1 MPPKRRAATTST
13 APRKRRSTRRLAK
26 VEDDIPE
33 IFQEMLAEAA
43 ASSSAERPPQPYIG
57 RWKVSEEPEK
67 ESSAS
72 APPLTPEQAPNEPP
86 QLQDLPQQTVYNDSE
101 DSQDDDVEF
110 EDVDLDAAQDFG
122 EKPEQ
127 RSLQLDLSVPVPT
140 SRRTLRR
147 KTASSAERRLRLDVH
162 KAHLLL
168 LLGALQHRNQWCES
182 EQVQAI
188 LKPLVSRKTISLIHV
203 DDAKPQAERSRSFLR
218 GIEEICNL
226 WHGLWTTTERG
237 MKRAQW
243 RDDIDLQQEVDLI
256 EEAIDFDS
264 FKSAAQT
271 RRGSRDLGAQL
282 FCALL
287 RSVAIDTRLI
297 CSLQVLP
304 FSAVAK
310 SQPPEK
316 PKSSYEYAPDQD
328 FGSSS
333 STSHTRSK
341 NVESPYPVY
350 WVEVFSP
357 STSTWIPIDPLVRN
371 TINKPRTAFEPPA
384 SDLLNSLSYAIAFED
399 DGSAKDVTL
408 RYTTHFNS
416 KTRKGRVES
425 TRGGEEWWSRVMT
438 HFEKPLPE
446 VRDELEEADFLK
458 RAAQE
463 GMPKNVADFKGHPVY
478 VLERHLRRNEVIHP
492 RREVGKA
499 TVGGGEKKKLEG
511 VFRRRDVHLCRTADG
526 WYRRGRDVREGM
538 EPLKYA
544 APRTRLER
552 EEVGGDDEDIDAE
565 GMALYAEYQTSVY
578 VPPPVVDGRIPK
590 NKFGN
595 LDVYV
600 ETMIPPGAIHVRH
613 PLAAK
618 AAQVLGISFADAVT
632 GFEFKGRQGTAVIN
646 GAVVPTEQRVA
657 MIAVV
662 VGLQIQML
670 EEIEVERSRITLSTW
685 RRWLHALRIRE
696 RVEQEYGGKED
707 RDEMQPDERDD
718 DQDSTYREDADAGG
732 GFMPDPDQEAVVGD
746 DVPDDI
752 AAAFGSKQLTLPPL
766 PPLPTHH
773 EIVVIESPHKLPKPK
788 VPAVP
793 DYPAVTMNHGPGD
806 FSTTKDE
813 EPRQPT
819 HTGSEE
825 CDVDSG
831 GGFMPEDDM
840 DSGGGGFFP
849 EDDMESDGGFLPKDD
864 EESHLDTSPEPASAK
879 PIVTPNFHKYL
890 TEHSRP
896 PSGVSKSQNYDSGM
910 MPSHETIASDAQPVP
925 APEAKKHSSPTKGTD
940 DDLPEQEPDEEK
952 ESDSLVGSD
961 TSMLSHDPAEEDA
974 EPEWLLD
981 SLS

>member
-1 MPPKRRAATTST
+1 MPPKRKAAPTSS
-13 APRKRRSTRRLAK
+13 APRKRRTTRRQPK

-43 ASSSAERPPQPYIG
+43 ASPATTPPRQPYIG
-57 RWKVSEEPEK
+57 RRKVSEEPPDQ
-67 ESSAS
+67 SPAS
-72 APPLTPEQAPNEPP
+72 ARSPIPEQARSVSP
-86 QLQDLPQQTVYNDSE
+86 QLSHQPQQIMYDEFE

-110 EDVDLDAAQDFG
+110 EDVDLDAAQ
-122 EKPEQ
+122 ESEERPEQ
-127 RSLQLDLSVPVPT
+127 KSLQLDLSTPLPA
-140 SRRTLRR
+140 SRRVVRR
-147 KTASSAERRLRLDVH
+147 KIASAAERRLRLDVH

-168 LLGALQHRNQWCES
+168 LLGALRQRNQWCES
-182 EQVQAI
+182 EQVQTI
-188 LKPLVSRKTISLIHV
+188 LKSLASRKIISLIHA

-226 WHGLWTTTERG
+226 WRGFWTTTERG
-237 MKRAQW
+237 MKRAHW

-256 EEAIDFDS
+256 EEAVDFGS

-271 RRGSRDLGAQL
+271 HRGSRDLGAQL

-287 RSVAIDTRLI
+287 RSVAVDTRFV

-310 SQPPEK
+310 GQTPEK

-333 STSHTRSK
+333 SFTHARNK
-341 NVESPYPVY
+341 VVESPYPIY

-357 STSTWIPIDPLVRN
+357 STSAWIPLDPLVRN

-384 SDLLNSLSYAIAFED
+384 SDLLNSLCYVIAFED

-416 KTRKGRVES
+416 KTRKSRVES
-425 TRGGEEWWSRVMT
+425 TKGGEAWWSRVMS

-446 VRDELEEADFLK
+446 VRDELEDADFLK

-492 RREVGKA
+492 VREVGKA
-499 TVGGGEKKKLEG
+499 TVGGGERKKLES
-511 VFRRRDVHLCRTADG
+511 VFRRRDVHLCRTADA

-552 EEVGGDDEDIDAE
+552 EEVGNDDDNTDAE
-565 GMALYAEYQTSVY
+565 GMALYAEYQTEVY
-578 VPPPVVDGRIPK
+578 VPPPVVSGRIPK

-600 ETMIPPGAIHVRH
+600 ESMIPSGAIHVRH

-632 GFEFKGRQGTAVIN
+632 GFEFKGRQGTAVID
-646 GAVVPTEQRVA
+646 GAVVSAEQRVA
-657 MIAVV
+657 VIAVV
-662 VGLQIQML
+662 VGLQMQML
-670 EEIEVERSRITLSTW
+670 EDVETERSRITLSVW
-685 RRWLHALRIRE
+685 RRWLHALRIKE

-707 RDEMQPDERDD
+707 QDEMQDHEPDD
-718 DQDSTYREDADAGG
+718 DQDSTYQDAGDGG
-732 GFMPDPDQEAVVGD
+732 GFMPATAQDATAGD
-746 DVPDDI
+746 DVPDDTG
-752 AAAFGSKQLTLPPL
+752 AAFGSKKLALPPL

-773 EIVVIESPHKLPKPK
+773 EIVVVKSPHTLPKPK
-788 VPAVP
+788 APVVP
-793 DYPAVTMNHGPGD
+793 DHPAA
-806 FSTTKDE
+806 TTSYGADGFRIPSDE
-813 EPRQPT
+813 EPS
-819 HTGSEE
+819 HHKHNGGEE
-825 CDVDSG
+825 YNDGG

-840 DSGGGGFFP
+840 DTGGGGFFP
-849 EDDMESDGGFLPKDD
+849 ENG
-864 EESHLDTSPEPASAK
+864 EESHLVIPPGRSAK
-879 PIVTPNFHKYL
+879 PVVPPNSHKYL
-890 TEHSRP
+890 TENSRP
-896 PSGVSKSQNYDSGM
+896 PHEAAMMQNQ
-910 MPSHETIASDAQPVP
+910 HEGAAREYARNSPEPESVP
-925 APEAKKHSSPTKGTD
+925 APEATNDSSSTKGGNHVP
-940 DDLPEQEPDEEK
+940 PEQKPDEK
-952 ESDSLVGSD
+952 DSDSLAGSD